1 MILEERSTVPISI
14 PSLGYAESA
23 SSNQSLKLDYEITHL
38 PSNGYEM
45 AIATARASCNT
56 SKREIIFTTVLFT
69 TTLTPLKSILANT
82 FGSRLINKPW

>member
-1 MILEERSTVPISI
+1 MILEGRSTVPRSI

-45 AIATARASCNT
+45 AIAIARASCNT
-56 SKREIIFTTVLFT
+56 SKREIIFTTVLFVIH
-69 TTLTPLKSILANT
+69 PNSRVANT
-82 FGSRLINKPW
+82 FGSGLINKPVYS